1 MTDLTITGGDVI
13 KPIGYVQSPCLD
25 TMDVP
30 LGGVQAVIQVLP
42 EYEPGLYKISDNS
55 HLWILSWF
63 GQATRSM
70 LRVSP
75 SKVNPALPERGVFA
89 MRSAARPNPIALTLV
104 ELERIDGCRLF
115 VRDYDAAE
123 GTAVLDIKPYFEPDI
138 IFSPRTPYLPPSD
151 RRMRYKLL
159 HKEAL
164 KHHGEGCLGLELAVK
179 MAMVVEAE
187 FGKLQAPE
195 LILSVEGDPCLADV
209 LQGLTRAR
217 LANPVRFTY
226 FYSTE
231 RKVVRWEK
239 NGEGLA
245 IFVRPEASLDAAIQG
260 DAKDLFAVEK
270 FGRNG

>member
-13 KPIGYVQSPCLD
+13 RPIGYVQSPCLD
-25 TMDVP
+25 TMAVP

-42 EYEPGLYKISDNS
+42 EYEPGLYKIGDNS

-75 SKVNPALPERGVFA
+75 TKVNPALPERGVFA

-104 ELERIDGCRLF
+104 KLERIEGCRLF

-123 GTAVLDIKPYFEPDI
+123 GTAVLDIKPYFEPDT
-138 IFSPRTPYLPPSD
+138 IFSPRTPYLPPGD
-151 RRMRYKLL
+151 RQVRQKLL
-159 HKEAL
+159 YKEAL
-164 KHHGEGCLGLELAVK
+164 KHHGEMCLGLALAVK
-179 MAMVVEAE
+179 MAMLAEAE

-195 LILSVEGDPCLADV
+195 LILTVEGDPCLADV

-217 LANPVRFTY
+217 LANPARFAY
-226 FYSTE
+226 FHSTE
-231 RKVVRWEK
+231 RKVVRWVK
-239 NGEGLA
+239 DGEGLA
-245 IFVRPEASLDAAIQG
+245 ISARPDTGLEAATQW
-260 DAKDLFAVEK
+260 DAKDLFVVEK
-270 FGRNG
+270 FQP